1 MENVREDCFPCGGGI
16 GYRLRRK
23 TVVEKG
29 RPSKQQS
36 FFCCRCGNIP
46 GERGSL
52 LSGRLH
58 ALGFLIE

>member
-29 RPSKQQS
+29 SPSKQQS
-36 FFCCRCGNIP
+36 FFAAVVATYPAKGAACCQAGCMP
-46 GERGSL
+46 WD
-52 LSGRLH
+52 
-58 ALGFLIE
+58 F